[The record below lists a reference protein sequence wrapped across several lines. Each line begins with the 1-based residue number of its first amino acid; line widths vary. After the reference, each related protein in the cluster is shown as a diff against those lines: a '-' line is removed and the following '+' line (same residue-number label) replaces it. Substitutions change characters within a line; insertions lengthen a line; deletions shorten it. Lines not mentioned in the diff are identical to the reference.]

1 MKLGLTNLVV
11 MMALYKMSAKDAIAL
26 NFVRIVLVSL
36 TFGNAFSLIYSLAGG
51 MLSCLVM
58 ILLKKS
64 GRFGMLGVSV
74 AGGVFHNIG
83 QILVAMVLLETWQIA
98 SYVVVL
104 WVSGV
109 AAGVVIGILSG
120 EIVRRLPDDIL
131 KGDRR

>member
-1 MKLGLTNLVV
+1 MKLGLTNVVV